1 MIFEEEVPVFPQG
14 VLLGSACL
22 LDTVTGDRVPIN
34 ETARLMLSL
43 IDGRRTA
50 REIGEAVAERYSVAP
65 QRVIG
70 DFLQLIARLNEKCML
85 NVATPPTVWPLVL
98 PKIVKAFVVDIALGH
113 LRLPLHRKRLDF
125 PNTSGPTGFVSV
137 VRQISLPAA
146 VMGGI
151 LSSPVWLLADGVVHS
166 LWTVVSVAVAFAVSL
181 VLHEAAHAVVLAPVP
196 AFLSLQGPVFLVG
209 HRKLPPDKGFLVS
222 AAGPVMTGSSGLL
235 LMLMSALLN
244 SEYLVFAGE
253 ILSLNLL
260 GMTAIA
266 ADGRKALRDLAL
278 VLDPPEKRGGKC

>member
-1 MIFEEEVPVFPQG
+1 
-14 VLLGSACL
+14 
-22 LDTVTGDRVPIN
+22 
-34 ETARLMLSL
+34 MLSL

-50 REIGEAVAERYSVAP
+50 RDIGEAVARRYGLAP
-65 QRVIG
+65 QRVIS

-98 PKIVKAFVVDIALGH
+98 PKIVKLFVMDIAMGH

-125 PNTSGPTGFVSV
+125 PNTSGPTGFLSV
-137 VRQISLPAA
+137 ARRISLPAA

-151 LSSPVWLLADGVVHS
+151 LSFPVWLLADGVVPS
-166 LWTVVSVAVAFAVSL
+166 LWMAVSVALAFAVSL
-181 VLHEAAHAVVLAPVP
+181 VLHEAAHAMVLAPVP

-209 HRKLPPDKGFLVS
+209 HKKIPAGKGFFVS
-222 AAGPVMTGSSGLL
+222 AAGPVMTGSSGLF
-235 LMLMSALLN
+235 LMLMSDLMN

-266 ADGRKALRDLAL
+266 ADGRRALRNFAL
-278 VLDPPEKRGGKC
+278 VLDPPEKRGGQC